1 MASIYGK
8 NRREHKRQHKPD
20 RRVVK
25 TKAAMRR
32 AFTELLNEKPVRDI
46 RVKELSER
54 IHINRGTFYQYY
66 RDIYDMQDHLE
77 EELYGKFSEIFKDR
91 PAPETFEEI
100 QGRLLDIFTLLRQN
114 ADLTLALLGPNGD
127 PKFVQS
133 IQEMLRLRCI
143 NDLIRFN
150 SEHSAEEISHDQLFN
165 YSYAF
170 IVSGCMGMM
179 QKWLSEDP
187 DKTPEEMV
195 GIVSDILL
203 LGIQNINAEKNQKK
217 TTARAEDLKI

>member
-1 MASIYGK
+1 MGSHYGK
-8 NRREHKRQHKPD
+8 NRRINKNQDKLD

-25 TKAAMRR
+25 TKAAMRQ
-32 AFTELLNEKPVRDI
+32 AITELLNEKPLREI

-66 RDIYDMQDHLE
+66 RDLYDMRDHLE
-77 EELYGKFSEIFKDR
+77 EELYDEFRQTIDARE
-91 PAPETFEEI
+91 APKTAEDI
-100 QGRLLDIFTLLRQN
+100 KIRLVDIFTLLRQN

-143 NDLIRFN
+143 NDLIRFDPRVADN
-150 SEHSAEEISHDQLFN
+150 NTTEKIFD
-165 YSYAF
+165 YGYAF
-170 IVSGCMGMM
+170 VVSGCMGMLR
-179 QKWLSEDP
+179 KWLSEDP

-195 GIVSDILL
+195 EVIGNVLM
-203 LGIQNINAEKNQKK
+203 LGIQNIAVPFSGDAEKKGDAAAK
-217 TTARAEDLKI
+217 S

>member
-1 MASIYGK
+1 MASPYGK
-8 NRREHKRQHKPD
+8 NRREHKHQHKLD

-25 TKAAMRR
+25 TKAAMRQ
-32 AFTELLNEKPVRDI
+32 AFTELLNEKPIRDI

-77 EELYGKFSEIFKDR
+77 EELYNKFNEIFKDR
-91 PAPETFEEI
+91 PVPETFEDI
-100 QGRLLDIFTLLRQN
+100 KDRLLDIFTLLRQN

-133 IQEMLRLRCI
+133 IQDMLRLRCI

-150 SEHSAEEISHDQLFN
+150 NQHDAEELSHDELFN

-170 IVSGCMGMM
+170 IVSGCMGMIR
-179 QKWLSEDP
+179 KWLSEDP

-195 GIVSDILL
+195 DIISSILM
-203 LGIQNINAEKNQKK
+203 LGIENIGGDFKK
-217 TTARAEDLKI
+217 DQPA

>member
-1 MASIYGK
+1 MSSLYGK
-8 NRREHKRQHKPD
+8 NRRENKHQNKQD
-20 RRVVK
+20 RRVIK

-32 AFTELLNEKPVRDI
+32 AFTELLAEKPIRDI

-77 EELYGKFSEIFKDR
+77 EELYNKFNEIFKDR
-91 PAPETFEEI
+91 PAPETFDDI
-100 QGRLLDIFTLLRQN
+100 KDRLLDIFTLLRQN

-133 IQEMLRLRCI
+133 VQEMMRLRCI

-150 SEHSAEEISHDQLFN
+150 NEHSAEELSHDQLFN

-179 QKWLSEDP
+179 KKWLSEDP

-195 GIVSDILL
+195 DIVSSVLM
-203 LGIQNINAEKNQKK
+203 LGIENISVDQLKQKK
-217 TTARAEDLKI
+217 TK